1 MKHFQAVV
9 LMIALVILVAGAIL
23 LQSDVAVAGNGN
35 SGGGCPS
42 GSGCG
47 CGTAYAPVL
56 CGKQKC
62 RYLNSC
68 VARCAGWSSTQCV
81 DGNPN

>member
-1 MKHFQAVV
+1 MKMIKALLLV
-9 LMIALVILVAGAIL
+9 LATVALIAGGIALH
-23 LQSDVAVAGNGN
+23 SDVAFAGT
-35 SGGGCPS
+35 CPS
-42 GSGCG
+42 AAGCG
-47 CGTAYAPVL
+47 CNTAYAPVL

-68 VARCAGWSSTQCV
+68 HARCAGWSYTQCV